1 MSSSDD
7 EDDSEND
14 SRYQEESDNSS
25 VDITEEIN
33 RTTASSGE
41 EANTASATF
50 LLRGRNALKDVAL
63 IREIFTYVDQTSKRI
78 THSLVLN
85 DDCSRLRNENGRLLG
100 LLQMNEERKMRVSL
114 AEKCPE
120 DENICENE
128 SITWSQYEE
137 LDDGQR
143 AQLLEKSLL
152 ILNVNSKKLSE
163 KL

>member
-41 EANTASATF
+41 EANTVSATF

-100 LLQMNEERKMRVSL
+100 LLQMNEEREMRVSL
-114 AEKCPE
+114 AEKYPE
-120 DENICENE
+120 DETICENE

>member
-14 SRYQEESDNSS
+14 SRNQDESDNSS
-25 VDITEEIN
+25 VDITEEIK
-33 RTTASSGE
+33 RRTASSGE

-50 LLRGRNALKDVAL
+50 LLRERNALKDVAL

-78 THSLVLN
+78 AHSMVLN
-85 DDCSRLRNENGRLLG
+85 DDCSRLRNENERLLG
-100 LLQMNEERKMRVSL
+100 LLQMNEEREMRVSL
-114 AEKCPE
+114 AEKYPE
-120 DENICENE
+120 DETICENE

-152 ILNVNSKKLSE
+152 MLNLNGQKLLKK
-163 KL
+163 

>member
-7 EDDSEND
+7 DDDSESD
-14 SRYQEESDNSS
+14 SRYQDESDNSS
-25 VDITEEIN
+25 VDITEEIK
-33 RTTASSGE
+33 RRTASSGE

-50 LLRGRNALKDVAL
+50 LLRERNALKDVAL

-78 THSLVLN
+78 AHSMVLN
-85 DDCSRLRNENGRLLG
+85 DDCSRLRNENERLLG
-100 LLQMNEERKMRVSL
+100 LLQMNEEREMRISL
-114 AEKCPE
+114 AEKYPE
-120 DENICENE
+120 DETICENE

-152 ILNVNSKKLSE
+152 ILNLNSKKLSE

>member
-7 EDDSEND
+7 DDDSESD
-14 SRYQEESDNSS
+14 SRYQDESDNSS
-25 VDITEEIN
+25 VDITEEIK
-33 RTTASSGE
+33 RRTASSGE

-50 LLRGRNALKDVAL
+50 LLRERNALKDVAL

-78 THSLVLN
+78 AHSMVLN
-85 DDCSRLRNENGRLLG
+85 DDCSRLRNENERLLG
-100 LLQMNEERKMRVSL
+100 LLQMNEEREMRVSL
-114 AEKCPE
+114 AEKYPE
-120 DENICENE
+120 DETICENE

-152 ILNVNSKKLSE
+152 ILNLNSKKLSE